1 MNTTIQNSSEDINIE
16 LTKKEKKALYDKKYK
31 ELNEDKIKA
40 YQHNYRQIN
49 KSILTKK
56 KRIYRANKA
65 KNDLDTIKQH

>member
-1 MNTTIQNSSEDINIE
+1 MNTTEITSGQNNSIE

-65 KNDLDTIKQH
+65 KNDLDTIKLH